1 MQASKDMDIQK
12 KDILGNTDSGRKKSG
27 THKIWLRAAAF
38 AMVVLLL
45 LVAAGKIC
53 DPSGN
58 GTCCICCP
66 NRRIWLMWQSLAT
79 ARAIRYCPPIIY
91 GRTRGLHHISVDSPD
106 NGSGKVISRLRRF

>member
-45 LVAAGKIC
+45 LVAAGKI
-53 DPSGN
+53 
-58 GTCCICCP
+58 
-66 NRRIWLMWQSLAT
+66 
-79 ARAIRYCPPIIY
+79 
-91 GRTRGLHHISVDSPD
+91 
-106 NGSGKVISRLRRF
+106 